1 MIRRAKIVVTLGPA
15 THTIDQI
22 RQLVEAGMDVAR
34 LNMSHGTHEEHARTF
49 DHLRQVS
56 QQKQKSIGILLDLCG
71 PKIRTGETI
80 NDMPIQIKSGT
91 KLILTSKPVLGSPS
105 RIHVNHSYL
114 SKDLQVGDR
123 VLIDDGR
130 IELHVTKIQDEEIE
144 TEVINGGLLGS
155 KKGVNFPGV
164 TLSAPSLTPKDRKD
178 LTFGLKLGVDAI
190 ALSFVRNPDNIET
203 LKQTILEI
211 DPDQGPIPIIAK
223 LERPEALD
231 HLDDILDQADGVMV
245 ARGDLGVEVSPEK
258 VPSIQKDI
266 IQQAIMKRKITITAT
281 QMLESMIQN
290 PRPTRAEASDV
301 ANAIFD
307 GSDALM
313 LSGETAIGQY
323 PIEAVQTM
331 KRIIIDAES
340 HAKEWGLRRPP
351 SNTTEIDE
359 DAIAT
364 TLAAHELA
372 QDRKTQAIA
381 VFTRSG
387 RTARFMSNARPS
399 VPILAFTPEEVTY
412 YQMAFLWGVQ
422 PKWVSMAHSVE
433 EMIQHVE
440 KELVSSGQV
449 PSGEQVVLVASLPI
463 GAMGPANFTLLHT
476 IH

>member
-1 MIRRAKIVVTLGPA
+1 MIRRAKIVVTIGPA
-15 THTIDQI
+15 THSMDQI

-34 LNMSHGTHEEHARTF
+34 LNMSHGTHEEHARAF
-49 DHLRQVS
+49 HDIRQVS
-56 QQKQKSIGILLDLCG
+56 QKKQKSIGILLDLCG

-80 NDMPIQIKSGT
+80 DGMPIQIKSGT
-91 KLILTSKPVLGSPS
+91 KLILTSKSVLGSPS

-114 SKDLQVGDR
+114 SKDLHVGDR
-123 VLIDDGR
+123 VLIDDGS
-130 IELHVTKIQDEEIE
+130 IELTVTKLQGEEIE
-144 TEVINGGLLGS
+144 TEVINGGMLGS

-164 TLSAPSLTPKDRKD
+164 TLSASSLTSKDRKD
-178 LTFGLKLGVDAI
+178 LAFGLKLGVDAV
-190 ALSFVRNPDNIET
+190 ALSFVRNPENIET
-203 LKQTILEI
+203 LKQTIVEI
-211 DPDQGPIPIIAK
+211 DPELGPIPIIAK

-231 HLDDILDQADGVMV
+231 HLDAILDQADGVMV

-258 VPSIQKDI
+258 VPSIQKEI
-266 IQQAIMKRKITITAT
+266 IQQAITKRKIAITAT

-340 HAKEWGLRRPP
+340 HAKEWGLHRP
-351 SNTTEIDE
+351 SDFAEIDE

-364 TLAAHELA
+364 TLAARELA

-422 PKWVSMAHSVE
+422 PRWVPMAHSVE